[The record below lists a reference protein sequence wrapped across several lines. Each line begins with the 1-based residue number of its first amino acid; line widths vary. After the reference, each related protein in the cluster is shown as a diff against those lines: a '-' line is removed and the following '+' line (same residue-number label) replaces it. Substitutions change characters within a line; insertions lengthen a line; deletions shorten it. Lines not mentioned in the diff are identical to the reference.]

1 MNREEFAKRLDSVV
15 VPEGTSAEEMRKIT
29 FPISEAISQMMPPS
43 LFRCRRCDV
52 NSIVALKN
60 DIIYAGTADDFN
72 DPYDTL
78 ARYDLETLE
87 EGINRVMCMES
98 LEQLKMW
105 IAQGND
111 FPEGV
116 KQVLPEAMLS
126 AFREKLLALED
137 FSEYEPRIGETRR
150 TMISMMRKLFPVLA
164 EASQRYCRVACFS
177 ESVDSILMWSHYA
190 DFHMGFV
197 LEYDFRRTL
206 KNPIENVL
214 IAPVIYDEE
223 RLDVSSYIA
232 WEFLHLLGVNSKNPD
247 IASHI
252 KVALHK
258 SAAWAYENEWRLVDC
273 TFHEITDKTASAIP
287 YRPRA
292 IYYGARMDAGKKGL
306 LHGIAQEKGIR
317 DYEMY
322 IDYSSPVYEVKY
334 RPYGS
339 VGTEDVSG

>member
-1 MNREEFAKRLDSVV
+1 MNREEFARRLNSVV
-15 VPEGTSAEEMRKIT
+15 VPEGTSAEERRKIT
-29 FPISEAISQMMPPS
+29 ALILEAILQMMPS
-43 LFRCRRCDV
+43 NLFRCRRCDA
-52 NSIVALKN
+52 NSIVAFKN
-60 DIIYAGTADDFN
+60 DIIYAGTADDFY

-87 EGINRVMCMES
+87 EGVNRVMSRES

-111 FPEGV
+111 LPEGV
-116 KQVLPEAMLS
+116 KQVLPEAMLN
-126 AFREKLLALED
+126 AFREKLLALEG

-150 TMISMMRKLFPVLA
+150 TIISLMKEWFPVLA

-190 DFHMGFV
+190 DFHKGFV

-258 SAAWAYENEWRLVDC
+258 SAAWAYENEWRLVDY
-273 TFHEITDKTASAIP
+273 TLHVYTDKAASAIP
-287 YRPRA
+287 YKPTA
-292 IYYGARMDAGKKGL
+292 IYYGARMDVGKKDL

-317 DYEMY
+317 EYEMF
-322 IDYSSPVYEVKY
+322 IDYSSPEYEVKC
-334 RPYGS
+334 RQMGDIAGKES
-339 VGTEDVSG
+339 C

>member
-1 MNREEFAKRLDSVV
+1 MNRDEFAKRLNSVV
-15 VPEGTSAEEMRKIT
+15 VPEGITAEEMKKIT
-29 FPISEAISQMMPPS
+29 FPLSEAISQMMPPS

-52 NSIVALKN
+52 NSIVAFKN

-78 ARYDLETLE
+78 VRYDLESLE
-87 EGINRVMCMES
+87 AVVNRVMSRES

-105 IAQGND
+105 ITQGND

-116 KQVLPEAMLS
+116 KQVLPEGMIS
-126 AFREKLLALED
+126 AFREKLLSLED
-137 FSEYEPRIGETRR
+137 FSEYEQRIEETRR
-150 TMISMMRKLFPVLA
+150 TMIFMMGTLFPVLA
-164 EASQRYCRVACFS
+164 DASKKYCRVACFS
-177 ESVDSILMWSHYA
+177 ERVDSILMWSHYA
-190 DFHMGFV
+190 DSHKGFV
-197 LEYDFRRTL
+197 LEYDFRPML
-206 KNPIENVL
+206 KNPIKNII

-223 RLDVSSYIA
+223 RMDVSSYIA

-247 IASHI
+247 TASHI

-258 SAAWAYENEWRLVDC
+258 SLAWEYENEWRLLDYS
-273 TFHEITDKTASAIP
+273 FHDITDRTASAILYKP
-287 YRPRA
+287 KA
-292 IYYGARMDAGKKGL
+292 IYYGARMEAGKKDL
-306 LHGIAQEKGIR
+306 LHGIALEKGIR

-339 VGTEDVSG
+339 EDVMKV

>member
-1 MNREEFAKRLDSVV
+1 MNRVEFAKRLNSVAI
-15 VPEGTSAEEMRKIT
+15 PEGTPEEEMKKMT

-52 NSIVALKN
+52 NSIVAFKN
-60 DIIYAGTADDFN
+60 DIIYAGTADRFN

-78 ARYDLETLE
+78 VRYNLKALE
-87 EGINRVMCMES
+87 EGVNRVMSRES
-98 LEQLKMW
+98 LEQMKNW

-116 KQVLPEAMLS
+116 KQVLPKDLIS
-126 AFREKLLALED
+126 VFREKLLSLED
-137 FSEYEPRIGETRR
+137 ISEYEPRIEEARR
-150 TMISMMRKLFPVLA
+150 TMISMMRALFPVLA
-164 EASQRYCRVACFS
+164 EESKMYCRVACFS
-177 ESVDSILMWSHYA
+177 ESIDSILMWSHYA
-190 DFHMGFV
+190 DSHKGFV
-197 LEYDFRRTL
+197 LEYDFRPML
-206 KNPIENVL
+206 KNPFENVL

-223 RLDVSSYIA
+223 RMDVSSYIA
-232 WEFLHLLGVNSKNPD
+232 WEFLHLLKVNSKNPD
-247 IASHI
+247 ISSHL

-258 SAAWAYENEWRLVDC
+258 SVAWAYENEWRLVDY
-273 TFHEITDKTASAIP
+273 TFHEITDKTASIIP
-287 YRPRA
+287 YRPKA
-292 IYYGARMDAGKKGL
+292 IYYGAHMDAGKMDL
-306 LHGIAQEKGIR
+306 LHWIAQEKGIR